1 MQFEDYGNYLIY
13 ALVKKFAETI
23 KNGFL
28 DGSRVYPT
36 KKRSVGIRVFYI
48 IPNLP
53 IAF

>member
-23 KNGFL
+23 KMGFKM
-28 DGSRVYPT
+28 DRGFTPQ
-36 KKRSVGIRVFYI
+36 KKRSVGIRVYYI

-53 IAF
+53 MAF